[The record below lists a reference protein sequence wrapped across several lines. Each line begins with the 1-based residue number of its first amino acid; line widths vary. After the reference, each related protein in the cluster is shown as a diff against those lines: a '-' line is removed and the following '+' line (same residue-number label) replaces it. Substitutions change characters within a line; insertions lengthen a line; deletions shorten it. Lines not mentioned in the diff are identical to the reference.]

1 MTRSTTLAHPG
12 PLPAPGARSAAG
24 RRRGVGRALGHLLT
38 TMLTAVLDAA
48 RAAGLGRRR
57 PGPARLAYDV
67 MLEVC
72 QAALDQ
78 LAAAPDPGERELV
91 LLQLQAAHEA
101 AALLAGEIPADD
113 PDAADLGP
121 VGRRDAG
128 MWQVHQVTAQ
138 LCAHLA
144 TTEQRLLHPA
154 PGPAARPGPLTPL
167 EWTRPLSQ
175 LTVTSSPAE
184 RARLVLTLGLLV
196 DDGGRVTDQMHAIAL
211 AYLHL
216 AGIPEAITGLYNQI
230 ARADFGP
237 VPAVPGRGRG
247 AAVVVPV
254 PASSQGGGW

>member
-1 MTRSTTLAHPG
+1 MTSSTTVAHPG
-12 PLPAPGARSAAG
+12 PLPASGAGSAAV
-24 RRRGVGRALGHLLT
+24 RWRGVGRALGHLLT
-38 TMLTAVLDAA
+38 TVLNAA
-48 RAAGLGRRR
+48 RAAGRGRRQ

-72 QAALDQ
+72 EAALDQ

-101 AALLAGEIPADD
+101 AALLAGEIPAND
-113 PDAADLGP
+113 PDASDLGP

-154 PGPAARPGPLTPL
+154 PAPGGRPDPLTPL
-167 EWTRPLSQ
+167 EWARPLSE

-196 DDGGRVTDQMHAIAL
+196 DDGGRVTDQMHRIAV

-216 AGIPEAITGLYNQI
+216 AGIPEAITGLYNHI
-230 ARADFGP
+230 ARADFGL
-237 VPAVPGRGRG
+237 VPIVPGGGSG
-247 AAVVVPV
+247 AAVVVPA
-254 PASSQGGGW
+254 PTSSQGGGW